1 MSLNTAVVDQLF
13 QQRFEEK
20 LTPGLAYGV
29 VRGSELVHSG
39 AFGATTEGGPAPT
52 AESSFRI
59 ASMSKSFTAAAV
71 LLLRDRG
78 QLDLPRLAVPNRR
91 ADADDRPPRRGG
103 LVGRCLAGHEPDPP
117 AERSRPRPGPVTPT
131 SEERSAPP
139 HWSAPRIPRPAW
151 ERSTDASR
159 PDAAR

>member
-1 MSLNTAVVDQLF
+1 MSLNTSVVDELF

-52 AESSFRI
+52 AESVFRI

-78 QLDLPRLAVPNRR
+78 LVDLDEAIAQYVPELVDRAGAGGRVRVLQPRLCAARARDRERRRWFVSRGGEPGLRR
-91 ADADDRPPRRGG
+91 ARAAGAAGDDLLG
-103 LVGRCLAGHEPDPP
+103 LLARCG
-117 AERSRPRPGPVTPT
+117 AEPGP
-131 SEERSAPP
+131 RS
-139 HWSAPRIPRPAW
+139 
-151 ERSTDASR
+151 
-159 PDAAR
+159 